1 MTPAAQWNSSYI
13 WFQKCLLALKRLFFG
28 SHIKAIRPSS
38 KEAICWKRRCFLI
51 CWVALNLYHR
61 PKIERSKPKIPQDV
75 SFVKNR
81 RKENTRSR
89 LRQVVDDQ
97 LENKKPIFFLNALNF
112 SWKKNRN
119 RDLSCHSWPHL
130 IAFKPLWQVHWSF
143 RGVLWL
149 RSVLTGAEVMWDW
162 RLALQSPRS
171 ANKSNKH

>member
-112 SWKKNRN
+112 SWKKK
-119 RDLSCHSWPHL
+119 S
-130 IAFKPLWQVHWSF
+130 KPWSVMPF
-143 RGVLWL
+143 LTSLDCIQTGVTSTLVFS
-149 RSVLTGAEVMWDW
+149 RSVVASLSVRPNWSGSDV
-162 RLALQSPRS
+162 RLE
-171 ANKSNKH
+171 ANTSKSTIS